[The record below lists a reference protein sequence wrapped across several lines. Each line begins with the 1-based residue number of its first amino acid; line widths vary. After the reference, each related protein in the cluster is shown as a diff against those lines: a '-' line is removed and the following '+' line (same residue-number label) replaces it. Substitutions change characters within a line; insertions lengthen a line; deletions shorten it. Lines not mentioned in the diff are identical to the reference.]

1 MKKILGL
8 DLGTTSIG
16 WAVVNEAE
24 NSDEK
29 SSIVKIGSRVVPLTI
44 GQNGEVDNFT
54 KGKSITTN
62 ADRTLKRS
70 MRRNLQR
77 FKLRR
82 EKLIQILRDA
92 SWIDDNTV
100 LTEDGKFTTH
110 EIYRLRAKAAV
121 EEVTLEEFARILLQI
136 NKKRGYK
143 SSRKVDAK
151 DEGKAVDGR
160 DIAKTLYESGKT
172 PGQYCYD
179 LIRNGQR
186 SLPEFY
192 RSDLQNEFD
201 RIWTFQSAFKPLF
214 FTHELKESLKNKNS
228 KQIWNICKEKW
239 GLEGIKS
246 RFKGFEQ
253 TENSY
258 HMRSKALKDEL
269 DLENL
274 ANVFQD
280 INKQIAASSGYL
292 GDISDRSKELYIN
305 HLTVGQKLW
314 SLLETNPHQSLTNIV
329 FYRQDYIDEFDALW
343 NRQAEF
349 HSELT
354 PELKRKIRDEVIF
367 YQRPLKSQKGLVAL
381 CELENRQ
388 VTVKDEE
395 GREKQKTVGMKVA
408 PKSSLVAQEFRIWQR
423 INDLRV
429 NGEELDIED
438 KRKLAEELAI
448 RDKMSKKDILKLLFK
463 DSKGLNLNFNEVV
476 GNRTIAALLKSFEK
490 IAAEKY
496 GEEIKRGKQS
506 AGEYVSWLL
515 SDKLGL
521 DPTVLSFDAV
531 LPNPQ
536 FEQQKSFRLWHLI
549 YSYEGDNSRSGND
562 QLVEHIAELCQ
573 CDKQYAKIL
582 ASTSF
587 EPDYCSLS
595 AKAMRRILPYMKD
608 GYMYSDACVLAGYNH
623 SKNSLT
629 REQLANKDYKEF
641 LEILPKNSL
650 RNPVVEKILNQMINV
665 VNSVVETYGKPDEI
679 RVELA
684 RELKRSA
691 KERAEASSAIAE
703 QTRENENIS
712 EKIRKKFGIAH
723 VSRNDI
729 VRYRLWQE
737 LERRGYKS
745 LYSNKKIA
753 EEQIFSKEIDI
764 EHIIPQA
771 RLFDDS
777 FSNKTLEFRDVNLK
791 KGNRTALDF
800 VKEEYGEEAMDRY
813 LGAVKD
819 LSDKGAISK
828 TKYKYLLMSE
838 DEIPDGFINRE
849 LRDSQ
854 YIARKAKEILESLV
868 PSVVSTTG
876 SVTSRLREDWGLI
889 DIMKELNFS
898 KYDRAGLT
906 DAYTDKDGRTIR
918 YIPDWSKRNDHRH
931 HAMDALTIAFT
942 KHAYIQYLNN
952 LNSRIQ
958 KSEGE
963 VVDLSEYD
971 LRDIPKEERSKVIY
985 AIEHSLME
993 RDNGHLRFIPPMPNF
1008 RAAAKEQLE
1017 SVLVSIK
1024 AKNKVVTRNENVTKT
1039 KHGGNKDDKHNS
1051 RIQLT
1056 PRNQL
1061 HNETVYGRRLRCV
1074 EKAEKIN
1081 GKFDAE
1087 KIATVASVKYR
1098 EALMKR
1104 LAEFGNDPK
1113 KAFAGKNALDKNPI
1127 YLDTMRMEAIPN
1139 EVICVR
1145 YEEFYTIRKA
1155 VSPDLKIEKVV
1166 DKRIKTIL
1174 EARLTECGGDVN
1186 KAFSNLDENPIWLN
1200 KEKGIAIKRVT
1211 ITGVSNAVALHDK
1224 KDKFGK
1230 VMINADG
1237 LSEGSDFVS
1246 TSGNHHVAIFLDE
1259 DGNLQDH
1266 ILSVFEA
1273 TQRVMDGLPPIDYE
1287 YKKDEGWRFLF
1298 TMKQNEMFVF
1308 PNPESGFDPNEIDLM
1323 APENYPLI
1331 SPNLFRVQ
1339 TISKVMYGNNA
1350 VRDYKF
1356 RHHMETM
1363 LTDVN
1368 NLKNVTYK
1376 QFKSLSFAR
1385 DIVKVR
1391 INHLGQIVQVGEY

>member
-29 SSIVKIGSRVVPLTI
+29 SSIVKIGSRVVPLTT

-82 EKLIQILRDA
+82 EKLIQLLCDA
-92 SWIDDNTV
+92 GWIDDNTV

-110 EIYRLRAKAAV
+110 ETYRLRAKAAV

-143 SSRKVDAK
+143 SSRKADGK

-160 DIAKTLYESGKT
+160 DIAKVLYESGQT
-172 PGQYCYD
+172 PGQYCYG
-179 LIRNGQR
+179 LILKGQK

-228 KQIWNICKEKW
+228 RQTWVICQEKW

-246 RFKGFEQ
+246 RFKGFAQ

-258 HMRSKALKDEL
+258 QMRSKALKDEL

-343 NRQAEF
+343 DRQAEF

-381 CELENRQ
+381 CEFENRQ

-395 GREKQKTVGMKVA
+395 GKVKQKTVGMKVA

-429 NGEELDIED
+429 NGGELDIED

-448 RDKMSKKDILKLLFK
+448 RDKMSKTDILKLLFK
-463 DSKGLNLNFNEVV
+463 DSKGLSLNFNEVV

-490 IAAEKY
+490 IAAEKH

-515 SDKLGL
+515 SDKLEF
-521 DPTVLSFDAV
+521 DPTVLSFDAT

-562 QLVEHIAELCQ
+562 KLVEHIAELCQ

-587 EPDYCSLS
+587 ESDYCSLS

-629 REQLANKDYKEF
+629 KEQLANKDYKEF

-665 VNSVVETYGKPDEI
+665 VNAVVETYGKPDEI
-679 RVELA
+679 RVEMA

-691 KERAEASSAIAE
+691 KERAEASSAIAQ
-703 QTRENENIS
+703 QTLENEKIS
-712 EKIRKKFGIAH
+712 ELIRNEFGIAH

-737 LERRGYKS
+737 LESNGYKS

-753 EEQIFSKEIDI
+753 KEQIFSKEIDI

-800 VKEEYGEEAMDRY
+800 VKEEYGDDALNRY

-819 LSDKGAISK
+819 LSDRGAISK

-906 DAYTDKDGRTIR
+906 DTYSDKDGRTIR

-963 VVDLSEYD
+963 AVDLSEYD

-1017 SVLVSIK
+1017 SVLISIK

-1061 HNETVYGRRLRCV
+1061 HNDTVYGRRMRRV
-1074 EKAEKIN
+1074 KKAEKIN

-1087 KIATVASVKYR
+1087 KIATVASAKYR

-1104 LAEFGNDPK
+1104 LAEFENDPK
-1113 KAFAGKNALDKNPI
+1113 KAFTGKNALDKNPI
-1127 YLDTMRMEAIPN
+1127 YLDTMRMEAVPN
-1139 EVICVR
+1139 EVMCVK
-1145 YEEFYTIRKA
+1145 YEEFFTIRKN
-1155 VSPDLKIEKVV
+1155 VSTDLKIEKVV

-1174 EARLTECGGDVN
+1174 ETRLTECGGDAN
-1186 KAFSNLDENPIWLN
+1186 AAFSNLDENPIWLN
-1200 KEKGIAIKRVT
+1200 REKGIAIKRVT
-1211 ITGVSNAVALHDK
+1211 ITGMSNAVALHDK

-1230 VMINADG
+1230 VMKNTDG
-1237 LSEGSDFVS
+1237 LSEGCDYVS
-1246 TSGNHHVAIFLDE
+1246 TNGNHHVAIFMDE
-1259 DGNLQDH
+1259 QGNLQEH
-1266 ILSVFEA
+1266 TVSCFEA
-1273 TQRVMDGLPPIDYE
+1273 TQRSVDGLPIIDYN
-1287 YKKDEGWRFLF
+1287 YNKAEGWQFLF
-1298 TMKQNEMFVF
+1298 TMKKNEMFVF
-1308 PNPESGFDPNEIDLM
+1308 PNPETGFDPNEIDLLD
-1323 APENYPLI
+1323 PENYSLI
-1331 SPNLFRVQ
+1331 SPNLYRIQ
-1339 TISKVMYGNNA
+1339 KLSSKY
-1350 VRDYKF
+1350 YIF
-1356 RHHMETM
+1356 RHHQET
-1363 LTDVN
+1363 TDGFDLK
-1368 NLKNVTYK
+1368 LKNTTWK
-1376 QFKSLSFAR
+1376 RIQTENGLCG
-1385 DIVKVR
+1385 IVKVR